1 MPPPPPRHW
10 TWVARAVKDHG
21 RASQEDNV
29 RTRENMTI
37 GVLLPR
43 DFLDRQP
50 KRWQKSQ
57 RKRGALKTLKK
68 MQEKRAKLEHR
79 TLQDAR
85 NDDNARWEETYPAQP
100 KIGSSQ
106 ALVPAAPAR
115 AKPAAAASSCTA
127 FGHREQGFWAAEL
140 VPNRPLVVRIPEGA
154 ELWLLHAALPEGASA
169 AGGPVLL
176 RCRVPASQ
184 AVSTLCGLQPGEQES
199 CRLTTCFSAE
209 DRQCALGVEG
219 EHPLHLIGCY
229 KRAVV
234 VEQPVA
240 AKPPVAAK
248 AAAAAKATTRPAATS
263 QRELQGFKETV
274 TAPKAPAAAAKQ
286 AATAASVGVLRE
298 LAGGLKVV
306 DTSLGKGMLGKKG
319 RGARNGD
326 QLTVKYVGL
335 SADADGNWVEFD
347 SNQGKPM
354 RFKLGTGEVIRGWD
368 QGIAGMGLGGTRRL
382 IVPPSLGYGDQ
393 GAGGKI
399 LPGATLV
406 FEITLKNIQ

>member
-1 MPPPPPRHW
+1 
-10 TWVARAVKDHG
+10 
-21 RASQEDNV
+21 
-29 RTRENMTI
+29 MTI

-79 TLQDAR
+79 TLQEAR
-85 NDDNARWEETYPAQP
+85 NDDNANWEEKYPAQP

-106 ALVPAAPAR
+106 ALVPAAPAH
-115 AKPAAAASSCTA
+115 AKPAAATSSCTA
-127 FGHREQGFWAAEL
+127 FGHREQGFWAAQL

-154 ELWLLHAALPEGASA
+154 ELWLLHAALSEGASA
-169 AGGPVLL
+169 AAGPVLL

-199 CRLTTCFSAE
+199 CRLSACFSAE

-219 EHPLHLIGCY
+219 DHPLHLIGCY
-229 KRAVV
+229 KRAAA

-240 AKPPVAAK
+240 AKAPVATKAAK
-248 AAAAAKATTRPAATS
+248 AAAKAAARPADKAAAS
-263 QRELQGFKETV
+263 QRVTTTTTVQGVKETVTV

-306 DTSLGKGMLGKKG
+306 DTTLGKGMLGKKG
-319 RGARNGD
+319 RGAHNGD

-347 SNQGKPM
+347 SNDGKPFQ
-354 RFKLGTGEVIRGWD
+354 FKLGIGQVIRGWD
-368 QGIAGMGLGGTRRL
+368 QGIVGMGLGGTRRL
-382 IVPPSLGYGDQ
+382 IVPPSLGYGDA
-393 GAGGKI
+393 GAGSKI

-406 FEITLKNIQ
+406 FEVTLKNIQ